1 VMPRASITTSRT
13 IATPIST
20 SSWPDQAI
28 IKANSSPAV
37 TVCQAGPEARSR
49 QMMSPA
55 VITAATS
62 MPLPLLI
69 GVFGFLALQAVIMN
83 KAMNLI
89 VVLRRSRSRWAGRIA
104 P

>member
-1 VMPRASITTSRT
+1 
-13 IATPIST
+13 
-20 SSWPDQAI
+20 
-28 IKANSSPAV
+28 
-37 TVCQAGPEARSR
+37 VCQAGPEARSR

-89 VVLRRSRSRWAGRIA
+89 VVLKRSRSRWAGRIA